1 VPTWNYQVVNV
12 HGTIAILDDEKY
24 VRGVV
29 ARLTR
34 IHETRANA
42 GGAWRMGDAPQEYI
56 DGLLKAIVGIEIAIT
71 RIVGKSKL
79 SQNRDEQDRVHA
91 AEELRRRGREAMASA
106 MLDP

>member
-1 VPTWNYQVVNV
+1 
-12 HGTIAILDDEKY
+12 
-24 VRGVV
+24 
-29 ARLTR
+29 
-34 IHETRANA
+34 
-42 GGAWRMGDAPQEYI
+42 MGDAPQEYI